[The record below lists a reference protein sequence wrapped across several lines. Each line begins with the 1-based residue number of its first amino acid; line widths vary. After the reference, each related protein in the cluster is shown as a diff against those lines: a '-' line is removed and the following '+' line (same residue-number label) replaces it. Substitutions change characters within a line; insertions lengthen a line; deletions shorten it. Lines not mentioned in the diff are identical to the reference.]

1 MKLRTIIGMFLN
13 AVHPT
18 FNGQRSIHAREGDS
32 LDAKIDRVELRE
44 RYKAYL
50 AGHYLS
56 LHITVVSVVLAAAGV
71 AAASL
76 ITRPMG
82 ADHQLL
88 VLWLL
93 WIGNLA
99 ATAVAYGGPMVGAFA
114 LPASMPSVSDLL
126 LPLFVGVTEFLLFTI
141 LIRQVTAVGLSVLVN
156 TWLITM
162 ALFGLFAELSVLRAW
177 HHYAAGLREDVYSD
191 DVARIIKQYLRCLL
205 RDSIGAGTVTA
216 LASIGA
222 GLRSSGAIT
231 WPAFIF
237 PLVITVLLILGLQGH
252 SETAKMWRALLPS
265 YKLSNEAMTERPS
278 LSCDL
283 RQRPD
288 SAGTGQSSP
297 TPQRPKADPGDS
309 SSTNEQPLQS
319 DPGIGAQ
326 GAEAADG

>member
-1 MKLRTIIGMFLN
+1 MKLRTIISMFLN

-18 FNGQRSIHAREGDS
+18 FNEQRGIHEREGDS
-32 LDAKIDRVELRE
+32 LDVKIDRVELRE
-44 RYKAYL
+44 RYKTYL
-50 AGHYLS
+50 GGHYLS

-93 WIGNLA
+93 WIGSLA

-114 LPASMPSVSDLL
+114 LPASMPSISDLL
-126 LPLFVGVTEFLLFTI
+126 LPLFVGVIEFLLFTI
-141 LIRQVTAVGLSVLVN
+141 LIRQVTTVGLSDLVN

-162 ALFGLFAELSVLRAW
+162 ALFGLFAEFSVLRAW
-177 HHYAAGLREDVYSD
+177 QHYAAGLREDVYSD
-191 DVARIIKQYLRCLL
+191 DVAKIIKQYLRCLL
-205 RDSIGAGTVTA
+205 RDSLGAGTVTV

-237 PLVITVLLILGLQGH
+237 PLIITVFLILGLQGH
-252 SETAKMWRALLPS
+252 SDTAKMWRALLPS
-265 YKLSNEAMTERPS
+265 YKLSNEATTEGAS

-283 RQRPD
+283 RRPD
-288 SAGTGQSSP
+288 PAGTGQILP
-297 TPQRPKADPGDS
+297 TPRRRSKADPRDS
-309 SSTNEQPLQS
+309 SSANEQSSQS
-319 DPGIGAQ
+319 DPTTGPQ
-326 GAEAADG
+326 GAEAASG

>member
-1 MKLRTIIGMFLN
+1 MKPRAVIGIFLN

-18 FNGQRSIHAREGDS
+18 FSGQQGIHASKGDS
-32 LDAKIDRVELRE
+32 LDAKIDGVELRE

-50 AGHYLS
+50 GGHYLS

-93 WIGNLA
+93 WIGSFA

-114 LPASMPSVSDLL
+114 LPASVPSVSDLL
-126 LPLFVGVTEFLLFTI
+126 LPLFVGLTEFLLFTI
-141 LIRQVTAVGLSVLVN
+141 LIRQVTAVGLNALVN
-156 TWLITM
+156 AWLITM
-162 ALFGLFAELSVLRAW
+162 ALYGLFAVLSILRAW

-191 DVARIIKQYLRCLL
+191 DIAGIIKQYLRCLL
-205 RDSIGAGTVTA
+205 RDSSGAGTVTV

-237 PLVITVLLILGLQGH
+237 PLIITVLLILGLQGH
-252 SETAKMWRALLPS
+252 SDTAKMWRALLPS
-265 YKLSNEAMTERPS
+265 YKLSNEAMTESAS
-278 LSCDL
+278 LSYEL
-283 RQRPD
+283 QQRPD

-297 TPQRPKADPGDS
+297 TPQPPMANPGDS
-309 SSTNEQPLQS
+309 SSANDQPPES
-319 DPGIGAQ
+319 DRA
-326 GAEAADG
+326 